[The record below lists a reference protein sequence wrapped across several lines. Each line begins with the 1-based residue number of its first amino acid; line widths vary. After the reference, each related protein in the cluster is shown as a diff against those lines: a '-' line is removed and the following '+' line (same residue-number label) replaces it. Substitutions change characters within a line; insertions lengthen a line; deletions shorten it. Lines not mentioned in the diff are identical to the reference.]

1 MSNNIKEDFKGPI
14 GWMAGHNVAS
24 NLVMLLCLV
33 GGFIML
39 SRIKQEVFPDITL
52 DIVTVT
58 VPYPGASPEEVE
70 RGIVLSIEEVV
81 RGLDGVK
88 EVSSTANEGVGR
100 VTIELLEGE
109 DIQKLAQDIQNEID
123 RIRTFPLD
131 AEEPQI
137 TIVSRQREAISL
149 AIYGEVSPVLLHEVG
164 EQIRDEILQ
173 LPEVTQ
179 LELSGVRP
187 LEISIEVPQ
196 ENLRRYN
203 LTIGEIAQKISS
215 SAIEIPGGG
224 VKTSG
229 GEILVRMRERRDYGR
244 EFATLPI
251 ITTSEGTEILLED
264 IAIIKDDFED
274 TDYYATYNNK
284 PAVMI
289 GVFRVGEQ
297 TPIEVADAV
306 LEYIER
312 NQSALPPGISISVL
326 DDRSDIF
333 RQRLNLLV
341 KNGSMGLVLVL
352 IVLGLFLELRLAFW
366 VMLGIPISFL
376 GSFLLLPMM
385 GVSINMVSMFAY
397 IIAIGIVVDDA
408 IVVGENVYYYHQKG
422 MSFLEAAV
430 KGTREVAMPVTFS
443 ILTNIVAF
451 MPLYFVPGV
460 MGKIFYM
467 IPTVVTIVFI
477 ISLAES
483 LFILPYHLGHQKERK
498 LTGAGKWLHQ
508 RQQGFSRRFTHWVND
523 YYTPF
528 LDKSLRNRYTVLAAG
543 FCVLIIALCYA
554 ASGRMGFTLFPTV
567 ESDFSIAT
575 VTLPYGAPVEKT
587 EDISGRLYDAAM
599 QVVRESGR
607 HELVEG
613 IFSEIGEGGSHIA
626 KTRVYLAPPAV
637 RKDIMNTEEFTQK
650 WREKTGPIVGAD
662 KVRFEADAGGPG
674 SGASLSVELS
684 HRDIDVLDRASAEL
698 AVELGNYPRV
708 TDIDS
713 GYQQGKQQI
722 DFTVT
727 PEGKSLGLNASLI
740 ARQVR
745 NAFYGAEAIRQQ
757 RGRNE
762 IKIMVRLPE
771 HQRISEYN
779 IENLVLRT
787 PAGKEIMLREAAHAQ
802 KGRAYTNISRR
813 QGRRVVTVSANV
825 TPRDK
830 SGEVIA
836 DLKADSL
843 PKLTQK
849 YRGLTYSFEGRQADQ
864 RESIA
869 SLKSGFAVAMLA
881 IFALLAIPFRS
892 YMQPLIV
899 MISIPFGVVGAI
911 IGHILMGYSLSFV
924 GLLGIVAL
932 SGVVVNDSLVLI
944 DFANRRRKEDG
955 DNAHDAVLASASQR
969 FRPIL
974 LTTLT
979 TFGGLMP
986 MIFET
991 ERSARFLIPMA
1002 ISLGFGVVFATAITL
1017 LLVPSLYMIVEDIK
1031 DKAGEAAEKAI
1042 ELSPLSN
1049 EP

>member
-341 KNGSMGLVLVL
+341 KNGTMGLVLVL

-366 VMLGIPISFL
+366 VMLGIPVSFL

-408 IVVGENVYYYHQKG
+408 IVVGENVYYHHQKG
-422 MSFLEAAV
+422 MPFLEAAV

-467 IPTVVTIVFI
+467 IPTVVTIVFF